1 MPNFYNDMKA
11 LLGTKLGMT
20 QIFDPATGGALG
32 VTAVEVLPATVLR
45 AKTTDSDG
53 YAAVQ
58 VAAGKAKNLG
68 KAALGQRGGKPL
80 RILTE
85 FRDLS
90 AKVGDELGLDQ
101 FEAGEDVQVSALSK
115 GKGFQGTVKRHN
127 FSRGPMTHGSR
138 NQRRPGSIGGTG
150 AQRVFKGQKMPGRM
164 GHQVVTQRGLKIA
177 AIHAE
182 DNVLLLHG
190 SVPGSP
196 GTTVTVTSR
205 ADVETPETAE
215 ATS

>member
-1 MPNFYNDMKA
+1 MKA

-20 QIFDPATGGALG
+20 QIFDPTTGGALG
-32 VTAVEVLPATVLR
+32 VTAVEVLPATVIRL
-45 AKTTDSDG
+45 KTADSDG
-53 YAAVQ
+53 YEAAV
-58 VAAGKAKNLG
+58 VGAGERKRAGKAAAGQSGG
-68 KAALGQRGGKPL
+68 KAAYRVLQ
-80 RILTE
+80 E
-85 FRDLS
+85 FRGLAVKS
-90 AKVGDELGLDQ
+90 GDTLGVDQ
-101 FEAGEDVQVSALSK
+101 FESGEDVQVSAVSK

-164 GHQVVTQRGLKIA
+164 GHQRITQRGIRIA

-182 DNVLLLHG
+182 DNVVLLHG

-196 GTTVTVTSR
+196 GTLVSVTSR
-205 ADVETPETAE
+205 ADTPVSDAAAAGADGGE
-215 ATS
+215 S